1 MQLKKIT
8 GAKSLNEI
16 IVIDLPI
23 FLVNGLKKITRPF
36 SMTSDIM
43 SFLDLKTNIPPQQP
57 NALTDILSK
66 PFCQS

>member
-23 FLVNGLKKITRPF
+23 FLVNGLKKHHKA
-36 SMTSDIM
+36 
-43 SFLDLKTNIPPQQP
+43 FLND
-57 NALTDILSK
+57 
-66 PFCQS
+66 